1 MAMGMVVKYPDR
13 ERIIPGL
20 IELAQEEL
28 AHFAEVHSLM
38 RARGVPLRRD
48 QKDAYVTRLTELA
61 RHGRDDRFLDRLLIA
76 SVVECRGAERFG
88 LIAAHAQDEEIRDFY
103 ARLKKGELKHGHV
116 FVDFA
121 LRYFDADVVY
131 ERLETFMAAE
141 ADIML
146 GLELRA
152 ALH

>member
-1 MAMGMVVKYPDR
+1 M
-13 ERIIPGL
+13 
-20 IELAQEEL
+20 
-28 AHFAEVHSLM
+28 
-38 RARGVPLRRD
+38 
-48 QKDAYVTRLTELA
+48 TELA